1 MTAIIRRP
9 TRAIR
14 LMEPFYRP
22 LDTFGEVEL
31 LARNFWDSWQP
42 LSSRAN
48 GFSPRMDMY
57 EHKDELV
64 MRVELPGV
72 KKEDIDVSLEGDEL
86 TIGVEKKREEVAEE
100 ACYYCCERSFG
111 HYSRTISLPF
121 PVDADKISSTFE
133 NGLLAVKLPKAEAA
147 KAKHIEV
154 KVS

>member
-1 MTAIIRRP
+1 MTAIITRP

-22 LDTFGEVEL
+22 LDTFSEVEL
-31 LARNFWDSWQP
+31 LARKFWDSWQP
-42 LSSRAN
+42 LSSRAI

-64 MRVELPGV
+64 MRVEFPGV

-86 TIGVEKKREEVAEE
+86 TIEVEKKREEVAEE
-100 ACYYCCERSFG
+100 ACYYSCERSFG

-133 NGLLAVKLPKAEAA
+133 NGLLEVKLPKAEAA

>member
-1 MTAIIRRP
+1 
-9 TRAIR
+9 
-14 LMEPFYRP
+14 
-22 LDTFGEVEL
+22 
-31 LARNFWDSWQP
+31 
-42 LSSRAN
+42 
-48 GFSPRMDMY
+48 MDMY